1 MSTEC
6 ASELEMLSFLQNK
19 SIIFA
24 HTNMFVDPSHFDID
38 PVKSWIDN
46 SLMIP
51 LSAMRHQLHTVSV
64 TPVLFSKEEEMIQ
77 TGINEITEYYYTV
90 ENVRSTGPYER
101 NSPTTPFA
109 TVRV

>member
-51 LSAMRHQLHTVSV
+51 LSAMRH
-64 TPVLFSKEEEMIQ
+64 
-77 TGINEITEYYYTV
+77 
-90 ENVRSTGPYER
+90 
-101 NSPTTPFA
+101 
-109 TVRV
+109 